1 MRRAMVGC
9 VLLAAASLAVSSTP
23 GFDASGWVL
32 WGRELAGHGAFST
45 LSYPSWK
52 PLPALVNTVFAVVSP
67 RAVPALW
74 LVISRASGLL
84 AIVLAARVAHRLGGR
99 VAAVL
104 AALGVVLLRGLWPM
118 LELGASEPLLIALV
132 LGALDRHLAGRPRQA
147 LALGLLAALLRP
159 ETWPFVGLY
168 GLWVAWRGGWGTR
181 LAVALALPA
190 VPLLWFGG
198 DYLGSGN
205 AWRGSYLAKIS
216 AEATALGHQAFRP
229 HAAPIA
235 VGRGLGELAAPLLLG
250 AVYACVA
257 ASPHRGTFRVLT
269 AGALALIGIVA
280 YQAVTGYAGLGRFS
294 LSAAV
299 VLCVV
304 GAAGLAAA
312 ARSRAVWL
320 PAAVLAVPWVVAC
333 GSDLVAVRDQ
343 AVVFADARAAADRL
357 ERSGVLAACGG
368 NLAAAPPAAP
378 ALAEALGRPVH
389 RVAAFGTARL
399 VILPASGGDP
409 WPQVGRWLRRHPHR
423 RRVRGFGAHDSVR
436 VYQACGGRLA
446 QASRS
451 GHTTTS

>member
-1 MRRAMVGC
+1 MRRATVVC
-9 VLLAAASLAVSSTP
+9 VLLAAASETLSATP

-45 LSYPSWK
+45 VGYPSWK
-52 PLPALVNTVFAVVSP
+52 PLPALVNTLFAVLSP
-67 RAVPALW
+67 GAVAALW
-74 LVISRASGLL
+74 LVVSRASGLL
-84 AIVLAARVAHRLGGR
+84 AIVLAARVGYRLGGR
-99 VAAVL
+99 AAAVL

-132 LGALDRHLAGRPRQA
+132 LGALERHLAGRPRQA

-168 GLWVAWRGGWGTR
+168 ALWVAWRGGWWTR
-181 LAVALALPA
+181 LAVALALPV

-198 DYLGSGN
+198 DYLGSGD

-216 AEATALGHQAFRP
+216 AEATELGRQSFRP

-235 VGRGLGELAAPLLLG
+235 VGRGLGELAAPLLVG

-257 ASPHRGTFRVLT
+257 ASPRRRTFQVLT
-269 AGALALIGIVA
+269 VGALALIGIVA

-294 LSAAV
+294 LPAAV

-312 ARSRAVWL
+312 PRRRAVWL
-320 PAAVLAVPWVVAC
+320 AATALAVPWAVWCA
-333 GSDLVAVRDQ
+333 SDLVAVRDR
-343 AVVFADARAAADRL
+343 AVVFADARAAAARL
-357 ERSGVLAACGG
+357 QRSGVLAACGG

-378 ALAEALGRPVH
+378 ALAQALDRPVH
-389 RVAAFGTARL
+389 RIAAFGSARL
-399 VILPASGGDP
+399 VILPAAGGDP

-423 RRVRGFGAHDSVR
+423 HPLTGFGSVR
-436 VYQACGGRLA
+436 VYQACGGTRIA
-446 QASRS
+446 ARRWRTERS
-451 GHTTTS
+451 G